1 MMKLLVQ
8 GKPYIYTHTCSSG
21 EEGRILSREEL
32 EAFALQSLIKSY
44 ELKNIKVSRHD
55 ADFNSGADF
64 SFIKFGRTICCK
76 VKYVENQDEIYEDIR
91 KMHSDRNAYNP
102 QMKEGFEKHGTIPRI
117 YYAELKCISSHD
129 GSPIA
134 GGDYEITYHP
144 IQWLHSEKRT
154 NVANISEIELIRGY
168 AVAWA
173 NGGEVFFDQY
183 LSPYFTADS
192 ELSFEA
198 ITSKTEYIDHFL
210 SLHKK
215 WWEQGVK
222 IETELIS
229 DDNSDENGVLIKV
242 NCIATGFVTLTIS
255 DFRISH
261 AHTQKVPDAY
271 SQWNP
276 EISLYQTHGD
286 HHAPFLTDKELLHF
300 LRSEVSTGIPKH
312 RIDTDVRL
320 DNDRDIATTV
330 FSVELGKDSDVIK
343 YLCLLAYDPQD
354 NKNLLMS
361 AYPYLPGKPTTV
373 KILDVL
379 EWDNRIE
386 ATVKCRYTNE
396 EGDECDFHFFATDYY
411 FNKELYSLGNEVEIA
426 LAASSGNAHVP
437 SKGFSFEG
445 QKAVDFLAKLGKEPT
460 FDENGNVEPVNF
472 STEKLIAFLPHDEKC
487 PDEAEF
493 QSPTKNTLISKY
505 YFNDTTPIQ
514 SCLICLNA
522 DSQLWIPLFH
532 NDINHV
538 VGNPIAGN
546 LWISG
551 RMSNPGAEDKAS
563 HISQVAKG
571 MDRDELAL
579 KFIERIESCLFRPYH
594 DVTFLLSDFPN
605 TQIWPGY
612 LLYCAE
618 LGNSEGTNLY
628 NRLYVS
634 RPPEY
639 FKPIVHPNGC
649 VEKPIEENDHPD
661 RRTSASQE
669 DTLPPLLG
677 RIGFKH
683 HDVNAIWEAFLIY
696 YSENFLPT
704 RGRYALNKKTYFFNH
719 KKIEMFPTLR
729 KHNISIGDLFPYI
742 YSVGKGNTSGYVIL
756 HYWNHNMGL
765 TREVYSYIH
774 NEGKVMFNLDAK
786 YVIVEC
792 EPEFLFRDGK

>member
-32 EAFALQSLIKSY
+32 EAFALSSLIKSY

-64 SFIKFGRTICCK
+64 SFIKFGRTICGK
-76 VKYVENQDEIYEDIR
+76 VKYIENEDEIYEDIR
-91 KMHSDRNAYNP
+91 KMHSDKESYNP
-102 QMKEGFEKHGTIPRI
+102 RMKDGFEKHGSIPRI
-117 YYAELKCISSHD
+117 YYAELKCVSSQD
-129 GSPIA
+129 GSKVA

-144 IQWLHSEKRT
+144 IQWLHSEKHT

-242 NCIATGFVTLTIS
+242 NGIATGFVTLTIS

-261 AHTQKVPDAY
+261 AHTQKVPNQY
-271 SQWNP
+271 SQWDT
-276 EISLYQTHGD
+276 EVSLYQTHGD
-286 HHAPFLTDKELLHF
+286 HHAPFLTDKELLPF
-300 LRSEVSTGIPKH
+300 LRAEVSTGQPKH

-320 DNDRDIATTV
+320 DEKRDVKTTV
-330 FSVELGKDSDVIK
+330 FSVELGKDSPIIK
-343 YLCLLAYDPQD
+343 YLCLLAYDQQD

-361 AYPYLPGKPTTV
+361 AYPYLPGKPTMV

-386 ATVKCRYTNE
+386 ATIKCRYTNDD
-396 EGDECDFHFFATDYY
+396 GDEFDFHFFATDYY
-411 FNKELYSLGNEVEIA
+411 FNKQLYSLGNEVEIA
-426 LAASSGNAHVP
+426 LVASCGNARIP
-437 SKGFSFEG
+437 SKGFYFKG
-445 QKAVDFLAKLGKEPT
+445 QEAIDFLSKLEKEPT
-460 FDENGNVEPVNF
+460 YDENGEVEPVNF
-472 STEKLIAFLPHDEKC
+472 STEKLIAFLPHDDKC

-493 QSPTKNTLISKY
+493 QSPTKKNIISEDH
-505 YFNDTTPIQ
+505 FNDDTCIQ

-579 KFIERIESCLFRPYH
+579 KFTERIESCLFRPYH

-649 VEKPIEENDHPD
+649 VEKPIEEKDHPD

-719 KKIEMFPTLR
+719 RNVEAFPIIDNQGVT
-729 KHNISIGDLFPYI
+729 SIDLLPYI
-742 YSVGKGNTSGYVIL
+742 HSVGGGNTSGYVIF
-756 HYWNHNMGL
+756 HYWSNENGL
-765 TREVYSYIH
+765 IREVYSYIH
-774 NEGKVMFNLDAK
+774 NEGKVMFNLDAR
-786 YVIVEC
+786 YVIVTY
-792 EPEFLFRDGK
+792 EPEILFRDGD